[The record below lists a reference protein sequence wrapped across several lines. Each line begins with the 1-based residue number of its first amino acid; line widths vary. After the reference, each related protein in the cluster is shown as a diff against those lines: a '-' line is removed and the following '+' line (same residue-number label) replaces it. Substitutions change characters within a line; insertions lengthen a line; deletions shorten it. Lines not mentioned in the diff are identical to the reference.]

1 MSTLSEAFN
10 PDSVG
15 RPSAGRPSAAR
26 SSVVRSAGPPSAALS
41 VVPPPAWP
49 VPLFA
54 SRRDG
59 RSLDSSVRAAIHAA
73 FTANP
78 CLKSWPAHAI
88 DALCDAG
95 QLRTWTN
102 GELIFARDEACDD
115 IQVVL
120 SGAIEMS
127 WTNSAGVR
135 AVAVYMWPNEVINFI
150 PVMDRRGSM
159 HDQRAHGS
167 TTLFH
172 IPGNALF
179 ELFAREPAL
188 LRNVL
193 DLICLRS
200 RALHSRMGKT
210 ALAGFRAR
218 LADQL
223 LGLAEWHG
231 KKTERGVELT
241 IKLSQEDLAALL
253 AASRQSINKELRWL
267 VQQGIVDVRYSRIT
281 VIDMDA
287 LREVSDAA

>member
-1 MSTLSEAFN
+1 MSTITEAFN
-10 PDSVG
+10 LDAAGPPAIARSTG
-15 RPSAGRPSAAR
+15 RPSVGLAPARPA
-26 SSVVRSAGPPSAALS
+26 PLLS
-41 VVPPPAWP
+41 
-49 VPLFA
+49 

-59 RSLDSSVRAAIHAA
+59 RSLDAGVRHAIHAA

-78 CLKSWPAHAI
+78 CLTSWPAHAI

-127 WTNSAGVR
+127 WTNSAGAR

-172 IPGNALF
+172 IPGGALF

-200 RALHSRMGKT
+200 RALHGRMGKT

-223 LGLAEWHG
+223 LRLAEWHG
-231 KKTERGVELT
+231 KRTERGVELT

-253 AASRQSINKELRWL
+253 SASRQSINKELRWL
-267 VQQGIVDVRYSRIT
+267 VQQGIVHVRYSRIT
-281 VIDMDA
+281 VIDLEA

>member
-1 MSTLSEAFN
+1 MSTLTEAFN
-10 PDSVG
+10 PDS
-15 RPSAGRPSAAR
+15 AGRP
-26 SSVVRSAGPPSAALS
+26 SVVRSAAPSVHL
-41 VVPPPAWP
+41 PPAWP
-49 VPLFA
+49 APLFS

-59 RSLDSSVRAAIHAA
+59 RSLDASVRAAIHAA

-159 HDQRAHGS
+159 HDQCAHGS

-172 IPGNALF
+172 IPGSALF

-241 IKLSQEDLAALL
+241 IKLSQENLAALL

>member
-1 MSTLSEAFN
+1 MSTITEAFT
-10 PDSVG
+10 PDAAH
-15 RPSAGRPSAAR
+15 RPL
-26 SSVVRSAGPPSAALS
+26 VRAM
-41 VVPPPAWP
+41 
-49 VPLFA
+49 PLQRL
-54 SRRDG
+54 RRDG
-59 RSLDSSVRAAIHAA
+59 RTLDADARGAIHAA

-102 GELIFARDEACDD
+102 GELIFARDEPCDD

-135 AVAVYMWPNEVINFI
+135 AVAVYMRPNEVINFI
-150 PVMDRRGSM
+150 PVLDRRGSM

-172 IPGNALF
+172 IPGKALF
-179 ELFAREPAL
+179 DLFAREPAL

-200 RALHSRMGKT
+200 RALHGRLGRT

-218 LADQL
+218 MAEQL
-223 LGLAEWHG
+223 LALAEWHG
-231 KKTERGVELT
+231 RPTGQGVELT
-241 IKLSQEDLAALL
+241 IRLSQEDLAALL

-267 VQQGIVDVRYSRIT
+267 VRNGIVDVRYSRLT
-281 VIDMDA
+281 VIDMKA
-287 LREVSDAA
+287 LRELSEAA

>member
-1 MSTLSEAFN
+1 MSTITEAFN
-10 PDSVG
+10 LDA
-15 RPSAGRPSAAR
+15 AGRPSVGLPTA
-26 SSVVRSAGPPSAALS
+26 VRSTGRLSSAHSAGSPSARPAPLLS
-41 VVPPPAWP
+41 
-49 VPLFA
+49 

-59 RSLDSSVRAAIHAA
+59 RSLDAGVRHAIHAA

-78 CLKSWPAHAI
+78 CLQSWPAHAI

-102 GELIFARDEACDD
+102 GELIFARDQPCDD

-172 IPGNALF
+172 IPGSALF
-179 ELFAREPAL
+179 DLLAREPAL

-200 RALHSRMGKT
+200 RALHGRMGKT

-281 VIDMDA
+281 VIDLEA
-287 LREVSDAA
+287 LREVSNAA

>member
-1 MSTLSEAFN
+1 MSTLTEAFT
-10 PDSVG
+10 PD
-15 RPSAGRPSAAR
+15 AAALAAR
-26 SSVVRSAGPPSAALS
+26 RMPSRAA
-41 VVPPPAWP
+41 
-49 VPLFA
+49 PLEW

-59 RSLDSSVRAAIHAA
+59 RMLDADLREAIHAA

-95 QLRTWTN
+95 HLRTWTN
-102 GELIFARDEACDD
+102 GELIFARDEPCDD

-127 WTNSAGVR
+127 WTNAAGVR

-150 PVMDRRGSM
+150 PVLDRRGSM

-172 IPGNALF
+172 IPGQALF
-179 ELFAREPAL
+179 DLFAREPVL

-200 RALHSRMGKT
+200 RALHGRMSRT

-218 LADQL
+218 MADQL
-223 LGLAEWHG
+223 LALAEWHG
-231 KKTERGVELT
+231 RQTERGVELT
-241 IKLSQEDLAALL
+241 IRLSQEDLAALL
-253 AASRQSINKELRWL
+253 AASRQSVNKELRWL
-267 VQQGIVDVRYSRIT
+267 VRNGIVDVRYSRLT
-281 VIDMDA
+281 VIDMKA
-287 LREVSDAA
+287 LRELSEAA

>member
-1 MSTLSEAFN
+1 MSTVTEAFN
-10 PDSVG
+10 PDS
-15 RPSAGRPSAAR
+15 AGR
-26 SSVVRSAGPPSAALS
+26 SSVVRSAAPSVHL
-41 VVPPPAWP
+41 PPAWP
-49 VPLFA
+49 VPLFS

-59 RSLDSSVRAAIHAA
+59 RSLDVSVRAAIHAA

-95 QLRTWTN
+95 QLRIWTN

-172 IPGNALF
+172 IPGSALF

>member
-59 RSLDSSVRAAIHAA
+59 RSLDVSVRAAIHAA

-267 VQQGIVDVRYSRIT
+267 VKQGIVDVRYSRIN

>member
-1 MSTLSEAFN
+1 
-10 PDSVG
+10 
-15 RPSAGRPSAAR
+15 
-26 SSVVRSAGPPSAALS
+26 
-41 VVPPPAWP
+41 
-49 VPLFA
+49 
-54 SRRDG
+54 
-59 RSLDSSVRAAIHAA
+59 
-73 FTANP
+73 
-78 CLKSWPAHAI
+78 
-88 DALCDAG
+88 
-95 QLRTWTN
+95 
-102 GELIFARDEACDD
+102 
-115 IQVVL
+115 
-120 SGAIEMS
+120 
-127 WTNSAGVR
+127 
-135 AVAVYMWPNEVINFI
+135 VAVYMWPNEVINFI

-172 IPGNALF
+172 IPGSALF
-179 ELFAREPAL
+179 DLLAREPAL

-200 RALHSRMGKT
+200 RALHGRMGKT

-281 VIDMDA
+281 VIDLEA
-287 LREVSDAA
+287 LREVSNAA

>member
-1 MSTLSEAFN
+1 MSTITEAFN
-10 PDSVG
+10 QDSVG
-15 RPSAGRPSAAR
+15 RPS
-26 SSVVRSAGPPSAALS
+26 VVRSARPPSAALS
-41 VVPPPAWP
+41 VRPPPAWP
-49 VPLFA
+49 APLFS

-59 RSLDSSVRAAIHAA
+59 RSLDVSVRAAIHAA
-73 FTANP
+73 FTANA

-172 IPGNALF
+172 IPGSALF

-287 LREVSDAA
+287 LREVSDVA

>member
-1 MSTLSEAFN
+1 MSTITEAFN
-10 PDSVG
+10 LDAAGLPSALRSAG
-15 RPSAGRPSAAR
+15 RPSAGRPSAGRPSA
-26 SSVVRSAGPPSAALS
+26 VLSAGI
-41 VVPPPAWP
+41 PPARP
-49 VPLFA
+49 APLLS

-59 RSLDSSVRAAIHAA
+59 RSLDAGVRHAIHAA

-78 CLKSWPAHAI
+78 CLQSWPAHAI

-102 GELIFARDEACDD
+102 GELIFARDQPCDD

-172 IPGNALF
+172 IPGSALF
-179 ELFAREPAL
+179 DLLAREPAL

-200 RALHSRMGKT
+200 RALHGRMGKT

-281 VIDMDA
+281 VIDLEA
-287 LREVSDAA
+287 LREVSNAA

>member
-1 MSTLSEAFN
+1 MSTITEAFN
-10 PDSVG
+10 LDAAGLPSALRSAG
-15 RPSAGRPSAAR
+15 RPSAGRPSA
-26 SSVVRSAGPPSAALS
+26 VLSAGI
-41 VVPPPAWP
+41 PPARP
-49 VPLFA
+49 APLLS

-59 RSLDSSVRAAIHAA
+59 RSLDAGVRHAIHAA

-78 CLKSWPAHAI
+78 CLQSWPAHAI

-102 GELIFARDEACDD
+102 GELIFARDQPCDD

-172 IPGNALF
+172 IPGSALF
-179 ELFAREPAL
+179 DLLAREPAL

-200 RALHSRMGKT
+200 RALHGRMGKT

-281 VIDMDA
+281 VIDLEA
-287 LREVSDAA
+287 LREVSNAA

>member
-1 MSTLSEAFN
+1 MSTITEAFN
-10 PDSVG
+10 PDT
-15 RPSAGRPSAAR
+15 AAR
-26 SSVVRSAGPPSAALS
+26 SSAGRRSARRTSAGHFDVLLS
-41 VVPPPAWP
+41 APLPPARP
-49 VPLFA
+49 APLLS

-59 RSLDSSVRAAIHAA
+59 RSLDTGVRDAIHAA
-73 FTANP
+73 FTANA

-102 GELIFARDEACDD
+102 GELIFARDEPCDD

-127 WTNSAGVR
+127 WTNSAGAR

-172 IPGNALF
+172 IPGSALL

-200 RALHSRMGKT
+200 RALHGRMSKT

-218 LADQL
+218 VADQL

-231 KKTERGVELT
+231 KETERGVELT

-281 VIDMDA
+281 VLDMEA
-287 LREVSDAA
+287 LRDVSDAA

>member
-1 MSTLSEAFN
+1 MSTLSEALN
-10 PDSVG
+10 PDSAG

-59 RSLDSSVRAAIHAA
+59 RSLDASVRAAIHAA

-135 AVAVYMWPNEVINFI
+135 AVAVYMWPNEVINLI

>member
-1 MSTLSEAFN
+1 M
-10 PDSVG
+10 
-15 RPSAGRPSAAR
+15 
-26 SSVVRSAGPPSAALS
+26 
-41 VVPPPAWP
+41 
-49 VPLFA
+49 PLFA

-59 RSLDSSVRAAIHAA
+59 RSLDVSVRAAIHAA

>member
-1 MSTLSEAFN
+1 MSTVTEAFN
-10 PDSVG
+10 PDSAGRSSVG
-15 RPSAGRPSAAR
+15 RPSTAR
-26 SSVVRSAGPPSAALS
+26 SAEASVHL
-41 VVPPPAWP
+41 PPAWP
-49 VPLFA
+49 APLFP

-59 RSLDSSVRAAIHAA
+59 RSLDASVRAAIHAA

-172 IPGNALF
+172 IPGSALF

>member
-1 MSTLSEAFN
+1 MSTSTEAFN
-10 PDSVG
+10 PD
-15 RPSAGRPSAAR
+15 SAGRPSAALP
-26 SSVVRSAGPPSAALS
+26 VHL
-41 VVPPPAWP
+41 PPAWP
-49 VPLFA
+49 APLFS

-59 RSLDSSVRAAIHAA
+59 RSLDVSARDAIHAA
-73 FTANP
+73 FTTNP

-127 WTNSAGVR
+127 WTNSAGMR

-172 IPGNALF
+172 IPGSALF
-179 ELFAREPAL
+179 ELLAREPAL

-200 RALHSRMGKT
+200 RALHGRMGKT

-253 AASRQSINKELRWL
+253 AASRQSINKEVRWL